1 MTLIPMATNGVILK
15 GIGGFYYVK
24 TDEGVFECKAKGK
37 FRKEKISPLAGDKVS
52 ITVRDDEENTIDEI
66 FERKN
71 FLIRPPVANI
81 DKLFIVVSATKPKPN
96 TVIIDKM
103 TILAEK
109 NDITPV
115 IIITKTDLACAE
127 ELKEIYK
134 STGYNVYSF
143 SVEDFSEL
151 DAIKAELKGCLCAF
165 TGNSGV
171 GKSTLI
177 NALSGDLKLET
188 GEISDKLGR
197 GRHTTRQAE
206 VFPVG
211 EGLVIDTAGFSS
223 IDFTTD
229 NRIYSDELQYYFKE
243 FAEHINDCR
252 FNGCRHMGD
261 KGCKICELVENG
273 TISRSRHDSYKTIYE
288 EIKVNK
294 KWDV

>member
-1 MTLIPMATNGVILK
+1 MATNGVILK

-81 DKLFIVVSATKPKPN
+81 DKLFIIVSATKPKPN

-261 KGCKICELVENG
+261 KGCKICELVEDG
-273 TISRSRHDSYKTIYE
+273 IISRSRHDSYKTIYE

>member
-1 MTLIPMATNGVILK
+1 MNMTIDGVILK

-24 TDEGVFECKAKGK
+24 TAEGVFECKAKGK
-37 FRKEKISPLAGDKVS
+37 FRKEKISPLAGDRVT

-71 FLIRPPVANI
+71 SLIRPPVANI

-109 NDITPV
+109 NNITPV
-115 IIITKTDLACAE
+115 IIITKTDLAADD
-127 ELKEIYK
+127 ELRATYE

-151 DAIKAELKGCLCAF
+151 DAIKSELKGCLCAF

-177 NALSGDLKLET
+177 NALSDLNLET

-206 VFPVG
+206 VFEVG
-211 EGLVIDTAGFSS
+211 EGLAIDTAGFSS

-243 FAEHINDCR
+243 FTDRINDCR
-252 FNGCRHMGD
+252 FNGCRHLGD
-261 KGCKICELVENG
+261 KGCKICELVESG
-273 TISRSRHDSYKTIYE
+273 EISRSRHDSYKTIYE

-294 KWDV
+294 KWDT

>member
-1 MTLIPMATNGVILK
+1 MNLMTMTIDGVILK

-52 ITVRDDEENTIDEI
+52 ITVKDDEENTIDEI
-66 FERKN
+66 YERKN

-115 IIITKTDLACAE
+115 IIITKTDLACAK

-177 NALSGDLKLET
+177 NALSDDLKLET

-252 FNGCRHMGD
+252 FNGCRHLGD
-261 KGCKICELVENG
+261 KGCKVCELVESG
-273 TISRSRHDSYKTIYE
+273 VISNSRHDSYKTIYE